1 MNMKKLLSAVLL
13 TLGLAL
19 MTSAQDTATKSLSIV
34 VNAAPIVISPATLP
48 QGEVGLVYTSTI
60 TASGGL
66 APYTFTVS
74 TGSLPAGVSLS
85 ASTGALSGTPT
96 TSGSVTFTVKVAD
109 SETIPLTATQS
120 YTVNILA
127 ALAITNT
134 SLPAANLGVAYSAT
148 LTASGG
154 QSPYTFAVTTGS
166 LPTGLTLNSTT
177 GAISGTPTAAGT
189 FAFTVTVTDSATNV
203 AKVEINTVI
212 VASNKKSHTK
222 RAV

>member
-1 MNMKKLLSAVLL
+1 MKKLLAVSLL
-13 TLGLAL
+13 FLGLGF
-19 MTSAQDTATKSLSIV
+19 MTPAQDTATKSLSIV

-48 QGEVGLVYTSTI
+48 QGEVGLVYTSTV

-74 TGSLPAGVSLS
+74 AGSLPAGVSLS
-85 ASTGALSGTPT
+85 ASTGAFSGTPT
-96 TSGSVTFTVKVAD
+96 TSGPVTFTVKVAD

-120 YTVNILA
+120 YTVNILST
-127 ALAITNT
+127 LVITNA

-148 LTASGG
+148 LAATGG

-166 LPTGLTLNSTT
+166 LPTGLTLNSAT

-189 FAFTVTVTDSATNV
+189 FNFTITVTDSATNV
-203 AKVEINTVI
+203 AKVYINSVI
-212 VASNKKSHTK
+212 VASNRKHYGK
-222 RAV
+222 RVV